1 MPPSLRWSI
10 HHGCLSEVI
19 ACRGLYH
26 SKLTPLGARSVRPLN
41 LRSGS
46 SSYNQTATSGHG
58 TADARKS
65 RCTSALGSI
74 TIVRRTPA
82 AIKTELH
89 NTSLCSPRASHQ
101 QPVRSWW
108 ESFELGVYYS
118 PFIFIRS
125 NPHVEIFHNNCYQS
139 QPRAGSD

>member
-1 MPPSLRWSI
+1 MPTSLRWSI
-10 HHGCLSEVI
+10 YLRCSSEVI

-26 SKLTPLGARSVRPLN
+26 SKLTPWGGRSVRPLN

-82 AIKTELH
+82 AIKTE
-89 NTSLCSPRASHQ
+89 SHISSVFQ

-108 ESFELGVYYS
+108 ELFELGIYCS

-125 NPHVEIFHNNCYQS
+125 NPHVEIFHNNCRQS
-139 QPRAGSD
+139 KPCIGSD